1 MPELECFFQ
10 YRPTIPIQ
18 AFDYVFII
26 GMKQSDVSQ
35 PQKEPS
41 ETWWSI
47 HSVDS
52 YSATKRNKGLTQAM
66 TWVNLRNTALRE
78 NLQTQRPQ
86 L

>member
-1 MPELECFFQ
+1 MQVHCSPNPKSKDGAQLRHPPMDEQ
-10 YRPTIPIQ
+10 
-18 AFDYVFII
+18 V
-26 GMKQSDVSQ
+26 K
-35 PQKEPS
+35 
-41 ETWWSI
+41 TWWSI

-66 TWVNLRNTALRE
+66 MWVNLRNTVPRE